1 MPFAL
6 RAFFLS
12 VILLLAGAAAQAQGV
27 NKCTING
34 KVVYQSEPCP
44 AGGASGT
51 VRVDRAPTPEEVERA
66 RAIADKDRQRMGALN
81 DTRPAT
87 PAAPATAAAPKPT
100 DCAAL
105 NQKYAEAWGRRN
117 AYTRSG
123 VSVSG
128 AGVGQDRT
136 QEDVERARVAV
147 LRAGCKLE

>member
-6 RAFFLS
+6 RALPLS
-12 VILLLAGAAAQAQGV
+12 LILLLACAAAQAQGV

-51 VRVDRAPTPEEVERA
+51 VRVDRAPTAEEVERA
-66 RAIADKDRQRMGALN
+66 RAIAVKDRQRMGALN
-81 DTRPAT
+81 DARPAT
-87 PAAPATAAAPKPT
+87 PAAAPATAAAPKPA

-128 AGVGQDRT
+128 TTPDRT
-136 QEDVERARVAV
+136 QEDIERAKAAV